1 MQGMSCY
8 GFLCIGQEI
17 ASRPTIDKAVSWRLH
32 VKYGLFVFV
41 PDTPE
46 DAGTLSCGNP
56 FRHPS
61 ANGIMGL

>member
-1 MQGMSCY
+1 MF
-8 GFLCIGQEI
+8 FLCIGQEI
-17 ASRPTIDKAVSWRLH
+17 ASCPTIDKAVTRRLH

-41 PDTPE
+41 PDTSE
-46 DAGTLSCGNP
+46 DAGTLSCGNT